1 MLEFLG
7 PLIPKD
13 ENSLILVAL
22 MCTWAVFIVRNALP
36 HPLMAG
42 LVYPGF
48 VITALATDLL
58 LREHGL
64 QPTSDKIVNLAFAT
78 GTGVTLAFGLFAGLF
93 WLAAQRSR

>member
-1 MLEFLG
+1 MFEFLG

-42 LVYPGF
+42 LVYPTF
-48 VITALATDLL
+48 VLIALATDLL

-64 QPTSDKIVNLAFAT
+64 QPTSDKTVNLAFAT
-78 GTGVTLAFGLFAGLF
+78 GTGVIFAFGLFAAAF
-93 WLAAQRSR
+93 WLASQRSR